1 MKLCISVGLA
11 KVKVGLV
18 IRVTNTL
25 LELTVAIPD
34 WERAERDSVPAE
46 LPAGVGV
53 VGVTIGTV
61 GVTIGELDVQ
71 IEGCP

>member
-1 MKLCISVGLA
+1 M
-11 KVKVGLV
+11 
-18 IRVTNTL
+18 
-25 LELTVAIPD
+25 AIPD
-34 WERAERDSVPAE
+34 WERAERVSVPVE

-71 IEGCP
+71 IEGCPLQV